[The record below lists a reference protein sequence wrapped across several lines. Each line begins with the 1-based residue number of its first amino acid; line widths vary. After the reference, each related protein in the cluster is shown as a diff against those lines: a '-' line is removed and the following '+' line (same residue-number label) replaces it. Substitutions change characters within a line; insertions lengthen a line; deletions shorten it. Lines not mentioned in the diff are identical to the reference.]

1 VNLRIRPITPADNAA
16 MANIIRT
23 VMTEFGASGPGFAI
37 HDAEVDCMAEAYSQP
52 RCAYFVI
59 ERDGVVCGGA
69 GVAPLVEG
77 VCELRKMYFLSSLR
91 GLGVGSTAIE
101 RCLDAARALG
111 YKQCYLETLT
121 GMDAAQHLYAKHG
134 FRKIDAPLGNTGHF
148 SCDRFFLR
156 DL

>member
-1 VNLRIRPITPADNAA
+1 MSFSIRPITLADNAA

-37 HDAEVDCMAEAYSQP
+37 HDTEVDRMAEAYAEP
-52 RCAYFVI
+52 GRAYFVI
-59 ERDGVVCGGA
+59 ERDGVVSGGA
-69 GVAPLVEG
+69 GIAPLVDD

-91 GLGVGSTAIE
+91 GLGAGSAAIE
-101 RCLDAARALG
+101 RCLDAARELG

-134 FRKIDAPLGNTGHF
+134 FAKICAPLGNTGHF
-148 SCDRFFLR
+148 GCDRFFLR

>member
-1 VNLRIRPITPADNAA
+1 MTFSIRPITPADDVA
-16 MANIIRT
+16 MADIIRT

-37 HDAEVDCMAEAYSQP
+37 HDAEVGRMAEAYAEP
-52 RCAYFVI
+52 GHAYFVI

-69 GVAPLVEG
+69 GIAPLAEG
-77 VCELRKMYFLSSLR
+77 ICELRKMYFLSSLR
-91 GLGVGSTAIE
+91 GLGAGSAAIE
-101 RCLDAARALG
+101 HCLAAARELG

-134 FRKIDAPLGNTGHF
+134 FAKICAPLGNTGHF
-148 SCDRFFLR
+148 GCDRFFLR